1 MLNCAA
7 VLVLACGGRPLR
19 GVVVDTA
26 DRADRADTPESKHFS
41 S

>member
-7 VLVLACGGRPLR
+7 VPVLACGGRPLR

-26 DRADRADTPESKHFS
+26 DRADTPESQHFS
-41 S
+41 F